1 MSEVESKQEIFF
13 QHLKYIQELVVSNV
27 MSEHKANDNLEE
39 ILFDASYESIYR
51 VLELIDGYT
60 NDSLKMDLV
69 DRDTGQSLKKD
80 IELHDKC
87 AAYLRHTK

>member
-1 MSEVESKQEIFF
+1 MNELEGKQEMFF
-13 QHLKYIQELVVSNV
+13 QHLKHIQELVVTNA

-60 NDSLKMDLV
+60 SDSLKLDLV
-69 DRDTGQSLKKD
+69 DRETGQSLRKN

-87 AAYLRHTK
+87 ADYLRHTK